1 MPIEGIFDLGLRS
14 RTAVAA
20 LRALFTIFRTAENQ
34 DSLAESNATMPEIE
48 ILFYELISTYLL
60 GKDYHTVY
68 WYIKALSI
76 LTIWCYKFR
85 QAVYRLLQNLDLSA
99 LL

>member
-48 ILFYELISTYLL
+48 ILFYEL
-60 GKDYHTVY
+60 
-68 WYIKALSI
+68 
-76 LTIWCYKFR
+76 
-85 QAVYRLLQNLDLSA
+85 
-99 LL
+99 